1 MKSNDQCYDVEQ
13 MGYMGSIYFMDIVIH
28 FPVLGNEQNLF
39 SMFAS
44 SMLFVSDIRQA
55 RVPCQHNNLLKKQK
69 KL

>member
-1 MKSNDQCYDVEQ
+1 MKSNDQCYDIEQ

-44 SMLFVSDIRQA
+44 SMSFVSSKPAETLSSQLSA
-55 RVPCQHNNLLKKQK
+55 
-69 KL
+69 